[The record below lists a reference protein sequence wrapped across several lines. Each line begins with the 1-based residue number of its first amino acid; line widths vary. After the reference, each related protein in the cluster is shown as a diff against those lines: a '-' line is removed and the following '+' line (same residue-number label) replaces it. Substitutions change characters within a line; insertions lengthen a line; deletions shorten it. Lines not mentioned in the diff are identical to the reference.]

1 MHILNVSSPR
11 WLIAII
17 KACDVYCQVIVAAS
31 GINQLHETD
40 SKEVP
45 YICQKYDELGRL
57 HKK

>member
-1 MHILNVSSPR
+1 M
-11 WLIAII
+11 
-17 KACDVYCQVIVAAS
+17 AAS